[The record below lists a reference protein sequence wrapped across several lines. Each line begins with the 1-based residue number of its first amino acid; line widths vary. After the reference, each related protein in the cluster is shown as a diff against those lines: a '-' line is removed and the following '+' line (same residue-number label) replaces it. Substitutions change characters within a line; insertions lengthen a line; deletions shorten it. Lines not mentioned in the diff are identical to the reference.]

1 MARKRVESS
10 EREGVWRELVDEWRE
25 SGLTQE
31 AFCRERG
38 VAVASFRWWKWKLGL
53 PGRSGSREGGPSAL
67 RREPEASLS
76 AFVPVRIVEGGRR
89 VATVPRGSAFELEL
103 PGGWRL
109 RVPGDF
115 EAESLARLLSV
126 VEGRRAC

>member
-10 EREGVWRELVDEWRE
+10 ERAGVWRGLVGEWRE

-53 PGRSGSREGGPSAL
+53 PGRSGSREGGPDVS
-67 RREPEASLS
+67 RRKPEASVS

-89 VATVPRGSAFELEL
+89 GATVARGSGFELEL
-103 PGGWRL
+103 PGGLRL